1 MEILLYFLLPV
12 TAETVI
18 IHPDKGIL
26 FCQCNDGF
34 LHFIEFIGRKQSFHD
49 EKETI
54 KMCIVNISA
63 AVSHQQR
70 LFPFVEGGLLLKK
83 AVIEPASVC
92 AQISDDRHAVHVAS
106 EDRSP
111 LVHSQT
117 KSMSNG
123 ILDGLLRNRVKN
135 EMSDIVNKST
145 YAYKGISCCRSFTKC
160 FR

>member
-83 AVIEPASVC
+83 AVIDPASVYFT
-92 AQISDDRHAVHVAS
+92 AFPI
-106 EDRSP
+106 
-111 LVHSQT
+111 
-117 KSMSNG
+117 
-123 ILDGLLRNRVKN
+123 ILP
-135 EMSDIVNKST
+135 T
-145 YAYKGISCCRSFTKC
+145 AF
-160 FR
+160 